1 MGYAEIIRK
10 AMAMLLEMIEMA
22 QRGVSKEDIFER
34 MQKPGSVASDLIDA
48 VQKRHD
54 DGSDFLGR
62 D

>member
-1 MGYAEIIRK
+1 MGYAEIIKK
-10 AMAMLLEMIEMA
+10 AMSMLLEMIELA

-34 MQKPGSVASDLIDA
+34 MRQPGSVASDLIDA
-48 VQKRHD
+48 VQKRQN